1 MVHQQHVVLA
11 FNEGQ
16 SRLDAEI
23 TFYKHVLDSQK
34 VAKMADAY
42 CQILDG
48 LSSGQLK
55 TLKDVQHL
63 GLATNGDSI

>member
-23 TFYKHVLDSQK
+23 TFYKQVLDSQK

-42 CQILDG
+42 CQILNG